1 MLMPK
6 TLPVGNVDWQEK
18 SLPRGGLPPG
28 AAQATLGIMTMD
40 DIYAMRLER
49 FRNIM
54 NDRFGGKQA
63 AIAHAVGK
71 PANYVSRVLSGA
83 KKLGEEMA
91 REFEVCLGLPA
102 YWFDGLDRVGT
113 WPFSTVDR
121 AAFEALTAEQ
131 QRGIEQ
137 WVARQVAAY
146 ADDPPVKSSG
156 GAKAA

>member
-1 MLMPK
+1 
-6 TLPVGNVDWQEK
+6 
-18 SLPRGGLPPG
+18 
-28 AAQATLGIMTMD
+28 MD

-102 YWFDGLDRVGT
+102 YWFDGLDPVGA

-121 AAFEALTAEQ
+121 NAFESLTPEQ
-131 QRGIEQ
+131 RAGIEQ
-137 WVARQVAAY
+137 WVARQVDAFGG
-146 ADDPPVKSSG
+146 PPAVKSTG
-156 GAKAA
+156 DEKAA

>member
-1 MLMPK
+1 
-6 TLPVGNVDWQEK
+6 
-18 SLPRGGLPPG
+18 
-28 AAQATLGIMTMD
+28 MD

-49 FRNIM
+49 FRNVM
-54 NDRFGGKQA
+54 NERFAGKQA

-113 WPFSTVDR
+113 WPFSSIDR
-121 AAFEALTAEQ
+121 TAYESLTAEQ
-131 QRGIEQ
+131 RAGIEQ
-137 WVARQVAAY
+137 WVARQVDAYGAA
-146 ADDPPVKSSG
+146 PPVKSPG
-156 GAKAA
+156 DEKAA